1 MNGLEPSNLSAEYDR
16 VPQRSPVA
24 ATRVSLGEWSTAAL
38 FAELFEQDNQ
48 VITKLKKN
56 IKNRLMSLMENVL
69 LCRRAIIESLIDQLN
84 QPQTDQI
91 EHTRRRSLANFMVN
105 LVSGSAA
112 YCHQPKKPS
121 LHIDTRPVT
130 LLALIHY

>member
-1 MNGLEPSNLSAEYDR
+1 
-16 VPQRSPVA
+16 
-24 ATRVSLGEWSTAAL
+24 
-38 FAELFEQDNQ
+38 
-48 VITKLKKN
+48 
-56 IKNRLMSLMENVL
+56 MSLMDKGL
-69 LCRRAIIESLIDQLN
+69 LFSRAFIESVIDQLN
-84 QPQTDQI
+84 QPQSDQI

-121 LHIDTRPVT
+121 LHMDTRPVT

>member
-24 ATRVSLGEWSTAAL
+24 ATRVSLGEWSTVAL
-38 FAELFEQDNQ
+38 FAERFEQDIQ

-56 IKNRLMSLMENVL
+56 IKNRLMSLMDKVL
-69 LCRRAIIESLIDQLN
+69 LCRRATIESVIDQLN
-84 QPQTDQI
+84 PPQADQI

-105 LVSGSAA
+105 LGSDLAA
-112 YCHQPKKPS
+112 YCHQPKKQS
-121 LHIDTRPVT
+121 LHVDTRPVT